1 MKMSYV
7 AALLALLG
15 SFGAVQANAQAAS
28 LPSSMQS
35 TMSLP
40 ATTDS
45 LTPLTRAQV
54 YGQLVRAQRHGAA
67 FAC

>member
-7 AALLALLG
+7 AVLFALLG

-40 ATTDS
+40 ANVDS
-45 LTPLTRAQV
+45 LTPLTRRRCIDS
-54 YGQLVRAQRHGAA
+54 L
-67 FAC
+67 